1 MRSKALHYRMTMG
14 IVLCAE
20 VLSCSN
26 CVAIMLSKAF
36 DYAMII
42 RIVSYD
48 EMFFMLLLRV
58 NYAFESL

>member
-26 CVAIMLSKAF
+26 CVAVILLKAF
-36 DYAMII
+36 DYTMTIDV
-42 RIVSYD
+42 VSCN
-48 EMFFMLLLRV
+48 EVFFML
-58 NYAFESL
+58 

>member
-26 CVAIMLSKAF
+26 CVAVILLKAF
-36 DYAMII
+36 DYAMM
-42 RIVSYD
+42 VDVVLHD
-48 EMFFMLLLRV
+48 EMFFM
-58 NYAFESL
+58 